1 MVKSETQG
9 RATGLIVLMVIGVFA
24 IAAAHYILAQIL
36 SQSITNGMLAREGQV
51 KQEFLS
57 SILEA
62 ERSAGDLFT
71 QPGPSPALLSFG
83 AHVRSLPG
91 IVRANVYSP
100 DGFIRHSTEANM
112 VGINFSG
119 NEELKEAFD
128 GKITSVLETIH
139 ASGKPEHLALARLEG
154 EKLIEAYI
162 PVAGPD
168 GKIVTV
174 VEFYRKDT
182 WIETLAADIERNLWI
197 AAGISCVILV
207 LLLLLY
213 ARARTAN

>member
-1 MVKSETQG
+1 MAENKAFDRS
-9 RATGLIVLMVIGVFA
+9 RWLIALMVIGVIV
-24 IAAAHYILAQIL
+24 IAVAHYLLAQGL
-36 SQSITNGMLAREGQV
+36 SQSITDGVLAREGQV

-57 SILEA
+57 SILTA
-62 ERSAGDLFT
+62 EHSADTLFA
-71 QPGPSPALLSFG
+71 QPMPSPALQSFG

-100 DGFIRHSTEANM
+100 DGYIRHSTEANM
-112 VGINFSG
+112 VGLNFSG
-119 NEELKEAFD
+119 NDELKEAFN
-128 GKITSVLETIH
+128 GKITSVLEVVR
-139 ASGKPEHLALARLEG
+139 ASGKAEHLALAQLEG

-182 WIETLAADIERNLWI
+182 WISTLAGQIQRSLWI
-197 AAGISCVILV
+197 AAAISSAILV
-207 LLLLLY
+207 LLVLP
-213 ARARTAN
+213 AWRARRVN